1 VRGLIGRVF
10 GFEKEIESLKGKI
23 SSLSWDDAFGM
34 WTRSAFL
41 HFCEI
46 MPRGE
51 RCVFLLDFEDIH
63 GLNQR
68 IGYRAVDER
77 INRTFSIPFRSSD
90 VIARWY
96 SGDEIVILFDGELA
110 GAMHKMR
117 ELEASA
123 AAKGLS
129 FRWEHDQWRVGEEAV
144 KDVVDRMAARLCR
157 AKRPPRVVAHRAR
170 RVAPLAHAAAP
181 AK

>member
-1 VRGLIGRVF
+1 MRDFIGRVF
-10 GFEKEIESLKGKI
+10 GFDKEIESLKGKI

-63 GLNQR
+63 GLNQA

-90 VIARWY
+90 LIARWY
-96 SGDEIVILFDGELA
+96 SGDEIVILFDGALA

-123 AAKGLS
+123 AAHGLS
-129 FRWEHDQWRVGEEAV
+129 FRWEHDLWRVGEEKI

-157 AKRPPRVVAHRAR
+157 ARRPPRLVQHTSRTM
-170 RVAPLAHAAAP
+170 APLAHAAAS